1 MSMPSHKAAPA
12 AKGRRALTAKGL
24 RTKGALTEAARQVF
38 ERDGYFGA
46 SVSEIGRRCG
56 VSQGTFYQYFRN
68 KDQVFREI
76 VDATISAFWARAD
89 GLALADRDWPRALRE
104 VVGLLLDHFA
114 RNAAL
119 HRVLNEF
126 ELIEG
131 VTISYYD
138 SMARFYRDF
147 FRAAADAGRIKPLDP
162 NLVAYSLLGVA
173 MFQQGYWTG
182 QERPRSLGE
191 LTELT
196 ADLLR
201 HGISGPAPWT
211 APADLAASSL
221 AGGGLGELHWEGSPS
236 QGSRTKTTIFQ
247 AAEKVFGELG
257 YSRAGISEI
266 TRQAG
271 VAQGTFYVHFKSKE
285 DLMNGVV
292 RFLSRELRR
301 ELRRFISQVSD
312 RRDQEREGML
322 AFFDFLRRHCQIY
335 RIVSESEA
343 IVPESARYYY
353 SKLADGYRRSLLP
366 GMRAGQIREVPVEF
380 MARYLM
386 GLNHMVGLRWLVW
399 SSASRPEIPR
409 QVLADA
415 VELAILGLAPA

>member
-1 MSMPSHKAAPA
+1 MSPATRKATPPA
-12 AKGRRALTAKGL
+12 RGRRALTAKGL
-24 RTKGALTEAARQVF
+24 RTKAALTGAARQVF

-56 VSQGTFYQYFRN
+56 VSQGAFYQYFRN

-76 VDATISAFWARAD
+76 VDSVISGFWTRAD
-89 GLALADRDWPRALRE
+89 DLALKGLDWPRALRA
-104 VVGLLLDHFA
+104 VVGLILSHFA
-114 RNAAL
+114 DNAAL

-138 SMARFYRDF
+138 SLARFCRDF
-147 FRAAADAGRIKPLDP
+147 FRSTADAGRIKPLDP
-162 NLVAYSLLGVA
+162 NLVSYSLLGIA

-182 QERPRSLGE
+182 PDQPRPLAE

-196 ADLLR
+196 ADLLE
-201 HGISGPAPWT
+201 HGISGPSPWT
-211 APADLAASSL
+211 APADLGASSL
-221 AGGGLGELHWEGSPS
+221 AAGERGELHWEADQDQGSP
-236 QGSRTKTTIFQ
+236 TKTTIFQ
-247 AAEKVFGELG
+247 AAERVFGELG

-266 TRQAG
+266 TRAAG
-271 VAQGTFYVHFKSKE
+271 VAQGTFYVHFRSKE
-285 DLMNGVV
+285 DILDGVV

-301 ELRRFISQVSD
+301 HLRRVVSQIDD
-312 RRDQEREGML
+312 RRDQELEGML
-322 AFFDFLRRHCQIY
+322 AFFGFLRQHSQIY

-366 GMRAGQIREVPVEF
+366 GMKAGHIRQVPVEF
-380 MARYLM
+380 MSRYLM
-386 GLNHMVGLRWLVW
+386 GLNHMVGLRWLIW
-399 SSASRPEIPR
+399 SSASRPDIPR
-409 QVLADA
+409 QVAADA
-415 VELAILGLAPA
+415 VELAIMGLSPA